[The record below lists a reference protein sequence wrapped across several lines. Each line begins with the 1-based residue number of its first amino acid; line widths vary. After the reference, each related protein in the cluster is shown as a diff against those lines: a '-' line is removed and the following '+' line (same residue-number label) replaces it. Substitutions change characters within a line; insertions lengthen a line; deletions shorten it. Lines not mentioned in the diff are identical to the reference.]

1 MKPEG
6 EFSMGP
12 TIGDILPLAVG
23 VAISPVP
30 IIAVILMLFTPQART
45 NAPAFALGW
54 ALALLVIGGIALAA
68 SDAGDVATED
78 TPSDLSYAVKLL
90 FGVLLLL
97 MAGRQWQS
105 RPKEGEEPQMPKWMA
120 RIDTFTAGRSLGL
133 GALLAGANPK
143 NLGLTLAAA
152 ISIGQAGLDG
162 AEPWL
167 ALLVFVAIASVS
179 VAGPV
184 LYYLVAGASAERALT
199 SGKTWLIA
207 NNATVMAIVLL
218 VFGAVLAG
226 QGFGG
231 LTA

>member
-1 MKPEG
+1 VTGQRRNE
-6 EFSMGP
+6 S
-12 TIGDILPLAVG
+12 
-23 VAISPVP
+23 VARYDNI
-30 IIAVILMLFTPQART
+30 
-45 NAPAFALGW
+45 
-54 ALALLVIGGIALAA
+54 
-68 SDAGDVATED
+68 DATTKD
-78 TPSDLSYAVKLL
+78 
-90 FGVLLLL
+90 F
-97 MAGRQWQS
+97 
-105 RPKEGEEPQMPKWMA
+105 
-120 RIDTFTAGRSLGL
+120 
-133 GALLAGANPK
+133 
-143 NLGLTLAAA
+143 GLTLAAA

-167 ALLVFVAIASVS
+167 ALLVFVALASVS

-207 NNATVMAIVLL
+207 NNATVMAVVLL

>member
-1 MKPEG
+1 VVGDLTHAVVVADNDDCLTHFEG
-6 EFSMGP
+6 
-12 TIGDILPLAVG
+12 DL
-23 VAISPVP
+23 
-30 IIAVILMLFTPQART
+30 PQART

-78 TPSDLSYAVKLL
+78 TPSDLSYAVKLV

-105 RPKEGEEPQMPKWMA
+105 RPKEGEEPEMPKWMST
-120 RIDTFTAGRSLGL
+120 IDTFTVGKSFGL

-152 ISIGQAGLDG
+152 ISIGQAGLDA

-167 ALLVFVAIASVS
+167 ALLVFVALASVS

-184 LYYLVAGASAERALT
+184 LYYLVAGTSAERALT

>member
-1 MKPEG
+1 
-6 EFSMGP
+6 
-12 TIGDILPLAVG
+12 
-23 VAISPVP
+23 
-30 IIAVILMLFTPQART
+30 
-45 NAPAFALGW
+45 
-54 ALALLVIGGIALAA
+54 
-68 SDAGDVATED
+68 
-78 TPSDLSYAVKLL
+78 VKLL
-90 FGVLLLL
+90 FGVLLSL

-105 RPKEGEEPQMPKWMA
+105 RPKEGEEPEMPKWMST
-120 RIDTFTAGRSLGL
+120 IDTFTAGKSLGL

-167 ALLVFVAIASVS
+167 ALVVFVAIASVS

-184 LYYLVAGASAERALT
+184 LYYLVAGAAAERALT

-207 NNATVMAIVLL
+207 NNATVMAVVLL

-226 QGFGG
+226 QGFEG